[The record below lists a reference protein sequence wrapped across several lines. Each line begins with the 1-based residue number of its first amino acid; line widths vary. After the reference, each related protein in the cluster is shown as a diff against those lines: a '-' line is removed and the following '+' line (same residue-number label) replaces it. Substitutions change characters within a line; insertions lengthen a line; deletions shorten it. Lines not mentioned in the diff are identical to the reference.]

1 MKQLTKEEMTLRLEN
16 GKNLINII
24 HRGDCYNNG
33 SGNNGRAGI
42 FTPEEKENIVA
53 LSKEVGMSNAA
64 ALTNCH
70 PQSIGD
76 FARGISSHR
85 GDEMNV
91 PSTHQKQNIMEGMS
105 ERVSERAIEKVLRS
119 LDLMEDNKLK
129 ACNAVELATVAS
141 RLANIGI
148 KKGVES
154 GRIQVNIFSTPVR
167 TEQDFEVVEIA

>member
-1 MKQLTKEEMTLRLEN
+1 MKQLTKEEMLSRLDSN
-16 GKNLINII
+16 KNLINII
-24 HRGDCYNNG
+24 HRGDRYTNG
-33 SGNNGRAGI
+33 SGNNGRAGT

-53 LSKEVGMSNAA
+53 LSKEIGMSNAA

-85 GDEMNV
+85 GNEINV
-91 PSTHQKQNIMEGMS
+91 PSTHQKQNVMEGMQ
-105 ERVSERAIEKVLRS
+105 EKVSERAIEKVLRS
-119 LDLMEDNKLK
+119 IDLIEDGKLR

-148 KKGVES
+148 KKGVE
-154 GRIQVNIFSTPVR
+154 GGKIQVNIFSNPVR
-167 TEQDFEVVEIA
+167 NEQEFEVVKI